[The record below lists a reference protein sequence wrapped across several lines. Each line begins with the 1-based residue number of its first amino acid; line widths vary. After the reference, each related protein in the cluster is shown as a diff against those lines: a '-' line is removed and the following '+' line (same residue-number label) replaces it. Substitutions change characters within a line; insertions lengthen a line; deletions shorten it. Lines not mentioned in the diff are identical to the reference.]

1 MNWRNLFPGLTVF
14 LLCAASAWAQT
25 ADYKN
30 YKDPALFTRIPNFY
44 LHQQG
49 SFVEKQF
56 DAYDF
61 PVIQGGKS
69 AKQRVEGHYLS
80 YIYRFNE
87 ASGPIPSPLQI
98 IRNYQAAAVK
108 IGGKVMG
115 DPKDGRW
122 TTIMVTRNSLETW
135 AFVEGYYGGKEYRL
149 IIVERQAMQ
158 QDVVA
163 NAEAF
168 QNGLKEKGHVE
179 VPGIYFDF
187 GKSDV
192 KAESEAALQEVAKLL
207 QANPSLKV
215 WVVGHTD
222 SVGSAESNVKL
233 SNERAAAVV
242 KVLSGK
248 MGIDPKRLAP
258 YGVGP
263 FSPVASNATEDGRAK
278 NRRVELVDQQ

>member
-1 MNWRNLFPGLTVF
+1 MNWRNPLLGLTAF
-14 LLCAASAWAQT
+14 LLCAASLCAQT
-25 ADYKN
+25 ADYRN
-30 YKDPALFTRIPNFY
+30 YKDPALFTRIPNFF

-56 DAYDF
+56 DAFDF
-61 PVIQGGKS
+61 PVTQGTKT
-69 AKQRVEGHYLS
+69 AKQRVEGHYLF

-98 IRNYQAAAVK
+98 IRNYQAAAAK
-108 IGGKVMG
+108 IGGRVMG
-115 DPKDGRW
+115 DVKDGRW
-122 TTIMVTRNSLETW
+122 TTLMLARGGQEIW
-135 AFVEGYYGGKEYRL
+135 AFVEAYYGGKEYHL
-149 IIVERQAMQ
+149 TIVERQVMQ
-158 QDVVA
+158 QDVLA

-168 QNGLKEKGHVE
+168 QAGLKEKGHVE

-192 KAESEAALQEVAKLL
+192 KAESEGALQEVVKLL

-222 SVGSAESNVKL
+222 SVGSTEANVKL

-263 FSPVASNATEDGRAK
+263 YSPVASNVTEEGRAK